1 MQEIVGQIL
10 IFLKGLWQKKRYIA
24 ITAWIICPIG
34 WYAVWNMPDQ
44 FKSSARVYVDTQSL
58 LKPLLRGLTIQSNP
72 NHEIRLMVKTLFS
85 RPNLEKIARNADLD
99 IQTVSASEY
108 EKLLSNLKKK
118 LKISASGRENIY
130 TLSYTSNQAAVAKNV
145 VQSTLSVFIE
155 NTLGGSRS
163 ETDAVKS
170 FLDKQ
175 IAEYEESL
183 LESEQKLARFRQ
195 NNTETLQG
203 SIGSFH
209 GLLQREK
216 TRLEDATLQL
226 TEAKTR
232 LKSAR
237 AQLEGEEPTFGLFEA
252 RPGATKISTEYDGRI
267 GSLEQQLDQLSLKF
281 TDNHPSVKELTQ
293 RIGTLEEKRQAEI
306 KEVKEAQAAYSASSK
321 PKSSPLDTNPVY
333 QEMKLSVN
341 RLETEVASLNV
352 RVNKYKERV
361 KTLEDKVHTVPEI
374 ESNLTALNRGYEIT
388 KSKYNELL
396 SRREQAKLSQKA
408 DLSADDIQFKVIDPP
423 RQPLKP
429 IGPNRPLFLS
439 IVTFLGIALG
449 AGVAFLLSQL
459 NPVIFATSQLPDYP
473 VFGVVSKTA
482 AANELEVVSFPRRNL
497 FYLTMI
503 ALLIGYV
510 SLMALQMIM

>member
-10 IFLKGLWQKKRYIA
+10 IFLKGLWQQKRYIA
-24 ITAWIICPIG
+24 IIAWIICPIG

-72 NHEIRLMVKTLFS
+72 DHEIRLMVKTLFS

-99 IQTVSASEY
+99 IQTVSPSDY
-108 EKLLSNLKKK
+108 EKLLANLKKQ
-118 LKISASGRENIY
+118 LKISAAGRENIY
-130 TLSYTSNQAAVAKNV
+130 TLSYTSNQPDTAKDV
-145 VQSTLSVFIE
+145 VQATLSVFIE

-163 ETDAVKS
+163 DTDAVKS

-175 IAEYEESL
+175 IAEYEQSL
-183 LESEQKLARFRQ
+183 LESEQKLAKFRQ
-195 NNTETLQG
+195 DNTETLQG
-203 SIGSFH
+203 SIGNFH
-209 GLLQREK
+209 GMLQQEK
-216 TRLEDATLQL
+216 TKLEDASLQL

-232 LKSAR
+232 LNSAR
-237 AQLEGEEPTFGLFEA
+237 AQLKGEEPTFGLFES
-252 RPGATKISTEYDGRI
+252 RPGATKITTEYDGRI
-267 GSLEQQLDQLSLKF
+267 ENLEQQLDQLSLKF
-281 TDNHPSVKELTQ
+281 TDQHPSVKELTQ
-293 RIGTLEEKRQAEI
+293 RIATLDEKRQTEI
-306 KEVKEAQAAYSASSK
+306 KEIIQEQAAYSASST
-321 PKSSPLDTNPVY
+321 SSSLDANPVY

-361 KTLEDKVHTVPEI
+361 QALEAKVHTVPEI

-408 DLSADDIQFKVIDPP
+408 DLSSDDIQFKVIDPP

-429 IGPNRPLFLS
+429 SGPNRPLFLS
-439 IVTFLGIALG
+439 IVTFLSIAVG

-459 NPVIFATSQLPDYP
+459 NPVIFSTSQLPDYP

-482 AANELEVVSFPRRNL
+482 AANESTVASFPRRNL

-503 ALLIGYV
+503 ALLIGYA